1 MARIETANQKRER
14 LRREKEA
21 ENKRL
26 AEQRRSAV
34 GGFFGDIW
42 SGITGG
48 GGGDPLVTGQEELGL
63 VPEFRSDVAP
73 GAYVPDTEALHASVA
88 NAAIRDPSGLLV
100 DAIPP
105 EELAARTESDRL
117 AEEKRAEEE
126 AAREAEIYAEG
137 RIYGDYGQDVG
148 AKRQR
153 YLDAIE
159 EIQSKSRQLNMIAGL
174 TGGTSQASTFA
185 QQALERL
192 ETMEGYRTDERLEQL
207 RQGLYY
213 DQAGNW
219 DAPKTKAEAYDRAI
233 KFGASADEAATLS
246 GHIPERAA
254 FVNSQDVH
262 PDSPTFGQHVS
273 VRRGAGVTDADRRED
288 GISDQARL
296 ARVGEPGADPS
307 TAAER
312 QEEVIATFL
321 EQDDVKGAA
330 NKLFTNLLNT
340 SRGMGMD
347 EDERWE
353 WVHASLARRDDRVAP
368 DIYPTMSPAEEARL
382 IGEGYEYAYTREDG
396 FVKLETEVV
405 GEVEEAALQ
414 QHLDNPFKRWNE
426 ERNAL
431 GAAEQGPAG
440 WQTQTLVDALKIQPG
455 DPNWTDTEQRLRRH
469 MEMGYYTPQEL
480 RSKFGL

>member
-1 MARIETANQKRER
+1 MARIETAAQKRER

-26 AEQRRSAV
+26 AEQRRSSV
-34 GGFFGDIW
+34 SGFFGDIW

-48 GGGDPLVTGQEELGL
+48 GGGEPPVTGQEEVGL

-73 GAYVPDTEALHASVA
+73 GTYMPDTEALHASVA

-219 DAPKTKAEAYDRAI
+219 DAPKTKSEAYDRAI

-254 FVNSQDVH
+254 FVNWQDVN
-262 PDSPTFGQHVS
+262 PDSPTFGDSVS
-273 VRRGAGVTDADRRED
+273 VRRGAGVTDADRREY

-296 ARVGEPGADPS
+296 ARVGEPGVDPS
-307 TAAER
+307 TAGER

-321 EQDDVKGAA
+321 EQDDVMGAA
-330 NKLFTNLLNT
+330 NKLYTNLMST
-340 SRGMGMD
+340 SRGMSMD
-347 EDERWE
+347 KGEKWA
-353 WVHASLARRDDRVAP
+353 WVHENLARRDDRVAP
-368 DIYPTMSPAEEARL
+368 DTYDSMSPTEEVRL

-396 FVKLETEVV
+396 FVKLEPEVV

-414 QHLDNPFKRWNE
+414 AHLDNPFARWLE
-426 ERNAL
+426 ERSAL
-431 GAAEQGPAG
+431 SAAEQGPPG
-440 WQTQTLVDALKIQPG
+440 WQTTTLSDALRVQPG
-455 DPNWTDTEQRLRRH
+455 DPEWAEVEAKLRKH
-469 MEMGYYTPQEL
+469 MNYGYFTPQEL
-480 RSKFGL
+480 RSKFGI

>member
-1 MARIETANQKRER
+1 MARIETAAQKRER
-14 LRREKEA
+14 LRREREA

-48 GGGDPLVTGQEELGL
+48 GGEPPVTGQEELGL
-63 VPEFRSDVAP
+63 VPEFISDAAP
-73 GAYVPDTEALHASVA
+73 GAYMPDTEALHASVA

-105 EELAARTESDRL
+105 EELAARTESDRI

-126 AAREAEIYAEG
+126 AAREAEIYAAG
-137 RIYGDYGQDVG
+137 RIYGDYGEDVG

-153 YLDAIE
+153 YLDAIA

-185 QQALERL
+185 QQALEQL

-254 FVNSQDVH
+254 FVNWQDVN
-262 PDSPTFGQHVS
+262 PDSPTFGDSVS
-273 VRRGAGVTDADRRED
+273 VRRGAGVTDADRREY

-296 ARVGEPGADPS
+296 ARVGEPGVDPS

-330 NKLFTNLLNT
+330 NKLFTNLMNT

-347 EDERWE
+347 EVEKWQ
-353 WVHASLARRDDRVAP
+353 WVHSSLSRRDDRVAP
-368 DIYPTMSPAEEARL
+368 NWYDSMDPTEEARL
-382 IGEGYEYAYTREDG
+382 IDEGYEYAFSGGEL
-396 FVKLETEVV
+396 VKLEPEVV
-405 GEVEEAALQ
+405 GEVAEAALQ